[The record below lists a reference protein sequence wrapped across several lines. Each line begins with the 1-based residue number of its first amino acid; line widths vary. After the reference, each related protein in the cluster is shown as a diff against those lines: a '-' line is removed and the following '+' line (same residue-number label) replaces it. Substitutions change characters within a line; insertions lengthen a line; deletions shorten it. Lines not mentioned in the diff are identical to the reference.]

1 MKLNVLLICVV
12 LLVLLSGCSDPV
24 QDDLLN
30 YINEDMKPLAVLEED
45 TIAEYD
51 SVTGDN
57 YVDDLTTYFHIEE
70 VVVPMYR
77 DFIEQLEAVNPKT
90 SEVQELHESY
100 IEAVNIQNN
109 AMLKILAAIDQQDYD
124 MIADANEM
132 LAEGRAGIRSF
143 TNELEELAE
152 EHNVEIT
159 D

>member
-1 MKLNVLLICVV
+1 MKIYVFLVFVLLMV
-12 LLVLLSGCSDPV
+12 LSGCSDPV

-30 YINEDMKPLAVLEED
+30 YINEDMKPLAVLEEEA
-45 TIAEYD
+45 IAEYD

-57 YVDDLTTYFHIEE
+57 YVDDMTTYIHIEE

-77 DFIEQLEAVNPKT
+77 DFIEQLEAVDPET
-90 SEVQELHESY
+90 SEVKELHESY

-109 AMLKILAAIDQQDYD
+109 AMLRLLAAIEQQDYE
-124 MIADANEM
+124 MVADANEM

-143 TNELEELAE
+143 TSELERLAE

>member
-1 MKLNVLLICVV
+1 MKINIFLIGFVLL
-12 LLVLLSGCSDPV
+12 LVLSGCSDPV

-30 YINEDMKPLAVLEED
+30 YINEEMKPLAVLEEEA
-45 TIAEYD
+45 IAEYD
-51 SVTGDN
+51 SVTGNN
-57 YVDDLTTYFHIEE
+57 YVDDMTTYIHIEE
-70 VVVPMYR
+70 FVVPMYR
-77 DFIEQLEAVNPKT
+77 DFIEQLEAVNPET

-109 AMLKILAAIDQQDYD
+109 AMLKLLAAIEQQDYD
-124 MIADANEM
+124 MVADANEM

-143 TNELEELAE
+143 KSELERLAE

>member
-1 MKLNVLLICVV
+1 MKLNIFLIGFVLLAM
-12 LLVLLSGCSDPV
+12 LSGCSDPV

-30 YINEDMKPLAVLEED
+30 YINEEMKPLAVLEEEA
-45 TIAEYD
+45 IAEYD

-57 YVDDLTTYFHIEE
+57 YVDDMTTYIHIEE

-77 DFIEQLEAVNPKT
+77 DFIEQLEAVNPET

-109 AMLKILAAIDQQDYD
+109 AMLKLLAAIEQQDYD
-124 MIADANEM
+124 MVADANKM

-143 TNELEELAE
+143 TNELEKLAE